1 MSASSKARDAM
12 TASPAEVFSR
22 LSNGVYVIGV
32 AHGSQANAFTA
43 AWLTQVSFA
52 PLLVALSVHPDHA
65 SYPLLTASGLF
76 GVSVLGRGQLE
87 LARRF
92 GTRSGRELDK
102 LAGVAWRRGSL
113 GAPLLLEAAAW
124 LECRVVETMPSGDHE
139 LVVARAVGGAVRE
152 ASLAP
157 MAYADTGN
165 LDGSD
170 ALYPPA
176 FPT

>member
-1 MSASSKARDAM
+1 M
-12 TASPAEVFSR
+12 TGSPAEVFSR
-22 LSNGVYVIGV
+22 LSNGVYVVGV
-32 AHGSQANAFTA
+32 AHGSRVNAFTA
-43 AWLTQVSFA
+43 AWLTQVSFD
-52 PLLVALSVHPDHA
+52 PLLVALSISPDHA

-76 GVSVLGRGQLE
+76 GVSVLGQGQME
-87 LARRF
+87 LARQF

-124 LECRVVETMPSGDHE
+124 LECRVVGTMPAGDHE
-139 LVVARAVGGAVRE
+139 LIVARVVGGAVRQ

-165 LDGSD
+165 LDQSD